1 MKTKFDFE
9 HICYI
14 TKTENG
20 LDWPLSDKKM
30 NQGVYQIWF
39 NGVVIK
45 NGCWGEGTA
54 KGINK
59 RISSYRSVINYLEDF
74 RSGAKRKNG
83 SFNTVDLLDQ
93 RLKVGERAEMRAVS
107 LPDTK
112 EGEEGLPWKV
122 DLYLIENY
130 FKDKHKDTIW
140 LI

>member
-1 MKTKFDFE
+1 
-9 HICYI
+9 
-14 TKTENG
+14 
-20 LDWPLSDKKM
+20 M

-45 NGCWGEGTA
+45 NGCWGEGVT
-54 KGINK
+54 KGINS
-59 RISSYRSVINYLEDF
+59 RISKYRTIINYLDEF
-74 RSGAKRKNG
+74 RAGEKTKNG

-93 RLKVGERAEMRAVS
+93 RLKVGERAELRAVQ